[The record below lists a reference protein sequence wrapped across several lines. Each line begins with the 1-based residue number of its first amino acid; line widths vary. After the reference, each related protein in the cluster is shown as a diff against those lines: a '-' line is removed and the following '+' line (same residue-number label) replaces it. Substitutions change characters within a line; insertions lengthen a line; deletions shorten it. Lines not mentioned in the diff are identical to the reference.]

1 MSVSR
6 VGAARRA
13 LPTVSVAPEVDAR
26 RGRPTGGVTRWA
38 RQVVALSRVEIT
50 LFVREP
56 FAMFFSLAFP
66 LVLLLFVGSVGART
80 EVVTVVR
87 FIDTYMA
94 SMVGMTAANVG
105 IMGLAIHVA
114 ENRSRGALKRYRL
127 SPLHPSAFFTAQWIT
142 AALTLAV
149 SLVGLTVVTF
159 SLYGPTDATRWGAF
173 LAVGVLALYVAV
185 SWGMLLGGL
194 PLPLRSVQVISAAV
208 FFLMFFSSG
217 AALPRQAFPQWL
229 QSITDWNP
237 LAQLNDLL
245 VHFYSG
251 AYDANWLSIGV
262 LIVTSLVINLIT
274 IKTFNWEGQ
283 S

>member
-1 MSVSR
+1 MS
-6 VGAARRA
+6 
-13 LPTVSVAPEVDAR
+13 
-26 RGRPTGGVTRWA
+26 GRWF
-38 RQVVALSRVEIT
+38 RQVSALASTEVR

-66 LVLLLFVGSVGART
+66 LVLLLFVGSVGAVN
-80 EVVTVVR
+80 EVDTGVR

-127 SPLHPSAFFTAQWIT
+127 SPLHPSAYFAAQLIT
-142 AALTLAV
+142 AAATLVV
-149 SLVGLTVVTF
+149 SLLGLTVVTF
-159 SLYGPTDATRWGAF
+159 ALYGPTDQTRWLPF
-173 LAVGVLALYVAV
+173 LVTALLALYVAV
-185 SWGMLLGGL
+185 SFGLLIGGL
-194 PLPLRSVQVISAAV
+194 PLPLRSIQVISAAL

-217 AALPRQAFPQWL
+217 AALPRQAFPEWL
-229 QSITDWNP
+229 QTATAFNP

-245 VHFYSG
+245 VYFYAG
-251 AYDANWLSIGV
+251 TYELRWISIAALVAVALV
-262 LIVTSLVINLIT
+262 LNLIT
-274 IKTFNWEGQ
+274 VKTFNWEGQ

>member
-1 MSVSR
+1 MNASR
-6 VGAARRA
+6 WV
-13 LPTVSVAPEVDAR
+13 
-26 RGRPTGGVTRWA
+26 
-38 RQVVALSRVEIT
+38 RQVLALSRVEIR
-50 LFVREP
+50 LFIREP

-80 EVVTVVR
+80 EVVSGVR
-87 FIDTYMA
+87 FIDTYLA

-127 SPLHPSAFFTAQWIT
+127 SPLHPSAYFTAQGVT
-142 AALTLAV
+142 AALTLLV

-159 SLYGPTDATRWGAF
+159 TLYGPTDATQWVGF
-173 LAVGVLALYVAV
+173 LGIGVLALYVAV
-185 SWGMLLGGL
+185 SWGMLVGGL
-194 PLPLRSVQVISAAV
+194 PLPLRSIQVISAAV

-217 AALPRQAFPQWL
+217 AALPRQAFPDWL

-251 AYDANWLSIGV
+251 AYEVQWLSIGV
-262 LIVTSLVINLIT
+262 LIASSLVINLIT
-274 IKTFNWEGQ
+274 VKTFNWEGRT
-283 S
+283 